1 MANNPAE
8 RRERALLVPVGK
20 RDSEMQ
26 TVGAVA
32 PDITT
37 QALSRDVVVP
47 MVRISLVTSLQV
59 PSYQSV
65 LAEVRT
71 DLPYV
76 DTDPLLLQYRQD
88 AKESL
93 GVQAEDVL
101 IHLSQDQPGK
111 VLLSNA
117 TGFTQH
123 LEAGEFLGEA
133 APVVIVSPPDP
144 EIVRAFTVTTS
155 QDDATDCRE
164 KRRRQTLKK
173 SLEEPD
179 LPPQEKQ
186 ALLEF
191 LTKYHHA
198 FSLEDGERGEIDL
211 IYMEINTGEARPKKQ
226 RVRRVRRVPFA
237 LRQVVSGQLAKMQR
251 DGVIQPS
258 RSPWSSPVVL
268 VKKRDGTH
276 RFCIDYRALNSRH
289 ET

>member
-1 MANNPAE
+1 M
-8 RRERALLVPVGK
+8 
-20 RDSEMQ
+20 
-26 TVGAVA
+26 
-32 PDITT
+32 
-37 QALSRDVVVP
+37 SR
-47 MVRISLVTSLQV
+47 S
-59 PSYQSV
+59 
-65 LAEVRT
+65 
-71 DLPYV
+71 PYV
-76 DTDPLLLQYRQD
+76 DTDPRLLQYRQD

-164 KRRRQTLKK
+164 ERRRQMLKE

-179 LPPQEKQ
+179 LPPQ
-186 ALLEF
+186 EF

-198 FSLEDGERGEIDL
+198 FSLEDGERGERDL
-211 IYMEINTGEARPKKQ
+211 IYMEIGTREARPKKQ
-226 RVRRVRRVPFA
+226 PARQVPFA
-237 LRQVVSGQLAKMQR
+237 LRQEVASQLAKMQR

-268 VKKRDGTH
+268 VKNLIFHCQELKI
-276 RFCIDYRALNSRH
+276 C
-289 ET
+289 